1 MSNYLL
7 ALDLMLFLSIVAVAS
22 HVSNHNPLGLSIS
35 QQRVDAWSNSTNH
48 LICEPY
54 ESPFFSASK
63 RSVYKYDQV
72 VPPSH
77 LEPFRDGFYR
87 STCFQNPIPDEHPQE
102 YCIFINPTINH
113 GQGMVIVTPT
123 KLFEDS
129 LDQGLNLSDDPPS
142 PRVLKVVPMPE
153 KGGVGALAARKLQ
166 RGDDVDNARPIGL
179 FPCVKAIWNTPFGR
193 IIRRQAVD
201 HLPLQTRAAVASLYG
216 EGETQDE
223 FISNAIEA
231 NMFTAILPA
240 DRSLYFGS
248 VVLTP
253 ARLNHACRPN
263 LVYYVDHDTQLLHLK
278 AIQPIAEGEE
288 LTINYRSIELPRE
301 VRRADLK
308 SLYGF
313 NCTCSHCQMS
323 AELGKISDQ
332 RLSQIRALRTRY
344 LHQDPSFSSQ
354 DAEELVNLCKI
365 EKVPWCITIA
375 NLFAAEIYNSLGKM
389 QK

>member
-1 MSNYLL
+1 
-7 ALDLMLFLSIVAVAS
+7 
-22 HVSNHNPLGLSIS
+22 
-35 QQRVDAWSNSTNH
+35 
-48 LICEPY
+48 
-54 ESPFFSASK
+54 
-63 RSVYKYDQV
+63 
-72 VPPSH
+72 
-77 LEPFRDGFYR
+77 
-87 STCFQNPIPDEHPQE
+87 
-102 YCIFINPTINH
+102 
-113 GQGMVIVTPT
+113 MVIVTPT

-153 KGGVGALAARKLQ
+153 KGGVGALAARNLQ

-179 FPCVKAIWNTPFGR
+179 FPCVEAIWNTPFGR
-193 IIRRQAVD
+193 NIRRQAID

-389 QK
+389 QKGRNASQ